1 MYEYISHIFLT
12 RKSFGDRMIKI
23 ATGEAGLEMLHR
35 MIAQEASQFQYVD
48 TLHIRD
54 TQSPMH
60 EYSKE
65 YGIQFTKVRF
75 KEAA

>member
-1 MYEYISHIFLT
+1 
-12 RKSFGDRMIKI
+12 MIKI
-23 ATGEAGLEMLHR
+23 ATGEAGLEMLHN

-54 TQSPMH
+54 TQSPYH

-65 YGIQFTKVRF
+65 YGKLI
-75 KEAA
+75 AAQYSNVLMIIPEKSWNPEMEIRGED